1 MKRVKG
7 FIFFTAIVLGIIGWA
22 AIAWADEIVIG
33 YTGPLSGPAGEYGQ
47 DCLNGLEMA
56 VNEINQ
62 SGGIIVEGKKYTF
75 RLEKMDDRV
84 NPEIAVS
91 NAIQMRKELKAVAIF
106 NPVYT
111 TIAALSKVNTD
122 KRNEFLLMG
131 YTSVPQASETGN
143 KLYITIVPSFALYNM
158 LFANLAWE
166 KGWRK
171 CAIVTTAGAYGDAW
185 RKIFRTEWEK
195 KGGVVT
201 VDKSTNYYTR
211 TDYAEPLADALKS
224 NPDFMLIGGP
234 SATTALIIEQ
244 ARAKGYEGGFVLI
257 DQAKFET
264 LSSVMAKPLGLEGTI
279 GACKI
284 SSVIFPASPAF
295 TADYTRE
302 YKRNLTAEAAMNF
315 TAMHALAKAIVIA
328 GTATDVR
335 AIRAAFPKV
344 FPMLG
349 DKYPYEF
356 FGLTPDARIISVA
369 TIQTVK
375 YGKFSQPQ
383 LYVWWVKSK
392 KEFEQVKK
400 ISKSP
405 VPLLLFSK

>member
-1 MKRVKG
+1 MKRLKG

-22 AIAWADEIVIG
+22 AIARANEIVIG

-56 VNEINQ
+56 VNEINH
-62 SGGIIVEGKKYTF
+62 SGGIIVDGKKYSF
-75 RLEKMDDRV
+75 KLEKMDDRV
-84 NPEIAVS
+84 NPQIAVD
-91 NAIQMRKELKAVAIF
+91 NAIRMRKEFKAVAVF

-111 TIAALSKVNTD
+111 TIAALSKANTD
-122 KRNEFLLMG
+122 KKNEFLLMG

-143 KLYITIVPSFALYNM
+143 KLVIVIAPSFALYNM
-158 LFANLAWE
+158 LFANHAWE

-195 KGGVVT
+195 KGGTVT

-211 TDYAEPLADALKS
+211 TDFAEPLAEALAS
-224 NPDFMLIGGP
+224 DPDFMLIGGP

-264 LSSVMAKPLGLEGTI
+264 ISSIMAKPLGLEGTV
-279 GACKI
+279 GACMI
-284 SSVIFPASPAF
+284 SSVVFPASPAF
-295 TADYTRE
+295 TTDYSKE

-335 AIRAAFPKV
+335 AIRAVFPKV

-356 FGLTPDARIISVA
+356 FGLTPDGRITSVA

-375 YGKFSQPQ
+375 YGKFTQPQ

-392 KEFEQVKK
+392 KEFTLVQKV
-400 ISKSP
+400 SKSP
-405 VPLLLFSK
+405 IPLLLYSK